1 MLYTRGNNE
10 EAFTQTI
17 IQRDVVTHNCAM
29 SERLLHTPC
38 GHRLVKQSEAICKGH
53 WKGHLVTLQDCARS
67 DEGHTID
74 ILYGHTSPLTKL
86 VQSLLA
92 VRQTW
97 SHVTGIT

>member
-74 ILYGHTSPLTKL
+74 ILYGHTIDI
-86 VQSLLA
+86 
-92 VRQTW
+92 W
-97 SHVTGIT
+97 SHQPFDHRYSIEYLCFD